1 MRITRALVGG
11 FPRLD
16 SEIDRAIDASI
27 KLQLRHGIDILSDG
41 DQRGDMISYYSKDIP
56 GLGTEGSFSIVSG
69 KVRPPSDVMEVQKVK
84 DFLMLKKKHPNMKF
98 KISVVGP
105 TTMALVCGS
114 KKIVRG
120 YKNYVDFSLASDIA
134 AALKEIVSPLAEM
147 KAFIQIDE
155 PFFSQG
161 MRDLRERIRLIDGIL
176 EGCDRSLCSVH
187 VCGFL
192 GRQPLL
198 QELARLENVGTLS
211 HAFSIDRDK
220 EKNNLTLLRREIFE
234 DSDKKLAAGIISV
247 SARAA
252 KDVERPQTVA
262 RRLRNIVDRI
272 GLDNLAYVTPDCY
285 FRALDKE
292 LIDDVLTGFT
302 KGTDIFEKDEQ

>member
-16 SEIDRAIDASI
+16 SDIDRAIDASI
-27 KLQLRHGIDILSDG
+27 ELQQRHGIDIFSDG
-41 DQRGDMISYYSKDIP
+41 DQRGDMISYYSRDIP
-56 GLGTEGSFSIVSG
+56 GLGTEGNFSIVSG
-69 KVRPPSDVMEVQKVK
+69 KVTPPTDVMEVQKVK
-84 DFLMLKKKHPNMKF
+84 DFLMLRKKHPDKKF
-98 KISVVGP
+98 KVSVAGP

-114 KKIVRG
+114 KKIADG

-134 AALKEIVSPLAEM
+134 AALKEIVSPLSKM
-147 KAFIQIDE
+147 KAFIQVDE

-161 MRDLRERIRLIDGIL
+161 LRDLRERARLIDAIL

-192 GRQPLL
+192 GRQLL
-198 QELARLENVGTLS
+198 MQELARLENVGTLS
-211 HAFSIDRDK
+211 HAFSIDRDR
-220 EKNNLTLLRREIFE
+220 EKDNVTLLRREIFE
-234 DSDKKLAAGIISV
+234 DSGKKLAVGIISV
-247 SARAA
+247 SARTA
-252 KDVERPQTVA
+252 KDVERPQTA
-262 RRLRNIVDRI
+262 AGRLRAVVDRI

-285 FRALDKE
+285 LRALDKE

-302 KGTDIFEKDEQ
+302 KGTDLFENDEQ

>member
-16 SEIDRAIDASI
+16 SDIDKAIDASI
-27 KLQLRHGIDILSDG
+27 ELQLKHGIDILSDG
-41 DQRGDMISYYSKDIP
+41 DQRGDMISYYSRDIP
-56 GLGTEGSFSIVSG
+56 GLGVEGSFSIVSG
-69 KVRPPSDVMEVQKVK
+69 KVRPPADIREVRKVK
-84 DFLMLKKKHPNMKF
+84 DALMLKKKHPDMKF
-98 KISVVGP
+98 KVSVAGP

-114 KKIVRG
+114 KKIVSG

-134 AALKEIVSPLAEM
+134 AALKEIVVPLVKM

-155 PFFSQG
+155 PFLSQG
-161 MRDLRERIRLIDGIL
+161 IRDLRERIRLIDGVL
-176 EGCDRSLCSVH
+176 EGCDRPQCSIH

-211 HAFSIDRDK
+211 HAFSIDRDR
-220 EKNNLTLLRREIFE
+220 EKDNVALLRREIFE
-234 DSDKKLAAGIISV
+234 DSGKKLAAGIISV
-247 SARAA
+247 SARTV
-252 KDVERPQTVA
+252 KDIERPHAVA
-262 RRLRNIVDRI
+262 KRLRTIVDRI

-285 FRALDKE
+285 LRAMDKK
-292 LIDDVLTGFT
+292 LIDNVLTGLT
-302 KGTDIFEKDEQ
+302 KGTDLFENDA

>member
-16 SEIDRAIDASI
+16 SEIDSAIDASI

-98 KISVVGP
+98 KVSVVGP

-134 AALKEIVSPLAEM
+134 AALKEIVSPLADM

-220 EKNNLTLLRREIFE
+220 EKDNLTLLRREIFE

-247 SARAA
+247 SARTA

-285 FRALDKE
+285 LRALDKE
-292 LIDDVLTGFT
+292 LVDDVLTGFT

>member
-98 KISVVGP
+98 KVSVVGP

-114 KKIVRG
+114 RKIVRG

-147 KAFIQIDE
+147 KALIQIDE

-161 MRDLRERIRLIDGIL
+161 LRDLRERIRLIDGIL

-198 QELARLENVGTLS
+198 EELARLENVGTLS

-220 EKNNLTLLRREIFE
+220 EKDNLTLLRREIFE

-247 SARAA
+247 SARVT

-262 RRLRNIVDRI
+262 RRLRTIVDRI

-285 FRALDKE
+285 LRALDKE
-292 LIDDVLTGFT
+292 LVDDVLTGFT
-302 KGTDIFEKDEQ
+302 KGTDIFEKNEQ

>member
-114 KKIVRG
+114 KKIVGG

-220 EKNNLTLLRREIFE
+220 EKDNLTLLRREIFE

>member
-114 KKIVRG
+114 KKIIRG

-220 EKNNLTLLRREIFE
+220 EKDNLTLLRREIFE

>member
-11 FPRLD
+11 FPRLNLN
-16 SEIDRAIDASI
+16 IDKAIGASI
-27 KLQLRHGIDILSDG
+27 ELQLKHGIDILSDG
-41 DQRGDMISYYSKDIP
+41 DQRGDMISYYSMDIP
-56 GLGTEGSFSIVSG
+56 GLDIEGGFSIVSG
-69 KVRPPSDVMEVQKVK
+69 KVRPPADVMEVRKVK
-84 DFLMLKKKHPNMKF
+84 DFLMLRKKYPDLKF
-98 KISVVGP
+98 KVSVVGP
-105 TTMALVCGS
+105 TTMALVCGN
-114 KKIVRG
+114 KKIVNG

-134 AALKEIVSPLAEM
+134 TALKEIVSPLAKM

-161 MRDLRERIRLIDGIL
+161 LRDLRERTRLVDGIL

-211 HAFSIDRDK
+211 HAFSIDRDG
-220 EKNNLTLLRREIFE
+220 EKDNVKLMSREIFE

-247 SARAA
+247 SARTV
-252 KDVERPQTVA
+252 KDIERPQTTA
-262 RRLRNIVDRI
+262 RRLRTIVDRI

-285 FRALDKE
+285 LRALDKE
-292 LIDDVLTGFT
+292 LIEEVLAGFT
-302 KGTDIFEKDEQ
+302 KGTDLFE

>member
-1 MRITRALVGG
+1 MRVTRALVGG

-27 KLQLRHGIDILSDG
+27 ELQLKHGIDILSDG

-56 GLGTEGSFSIVSG
+56 GLGMEGGFSVVSG

-84 DFLMLKKKHPNMKF
+84 DFLMLKKRYPNLKF
-98 KISVVGP
+98 KISLAGP
-105 TTMALVCGS
+105 TTLALVCGS

-134 AALKEIVSPLAEM
+134 DALKVIVSPLAEM

-155 PFFSQG
+155 PFLSQG
-161 MRDLRERIRLIDGIL
+161 LRDLRERILLIDGIL
-176 EGCDRSLCSVH
+176 DGCDRSLCSVH

-198 QELARLENVGTLS
+198 QELAMLENVGTLS
-211 HAFSIDRDK
+211 HAFSIDRDR
-220 EKNNLTLLRREIFE
+220 EKDNLKLLRREIFE

-247 SARAA
+247 SARTA

-262 RRLRNIVDRI
+262 RRLRAIVDRI

-285 FRALDKE
+285 LRAIDKE
-292 LIDDVLTGFT
+292 LIDDVLTGFGD
-302 KGTDIFEKDEQ
+302 GTDLFEKDEQ